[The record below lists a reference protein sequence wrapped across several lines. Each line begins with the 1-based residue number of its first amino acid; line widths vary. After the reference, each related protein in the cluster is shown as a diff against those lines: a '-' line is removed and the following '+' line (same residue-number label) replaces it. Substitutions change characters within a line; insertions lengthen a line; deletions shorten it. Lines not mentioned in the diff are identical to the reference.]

1 MSNNRFGYC
10 CINLTLQKSEKIMT
24 NRTMRRKTF
33 DLKGLGYT
41 SQLAFDNTRDL
52 IRILEWNAEHGF
64 EVFRMTSTLFPWA
77 SEYEMDALPDIEAI
91 RENMR
96 KAGEVARSTGQRL
109 SFHPG
114 PFNCLASP
122 KENVV
127 LNCIKDLSIHGEQM
141 DMLGMPR
148 DHNAKINIHIGAA
161 YGDREA
167 ALDTWCRNF
176 ERLPESV
183 RSRLTVENDDRKNL
197 YSTKMLYES
206 VYKRLG
212 VPIVFDGFHYLH
224 GPQDSSYEEAFLM
237 AYDTWPMGIR
247 PMCHHSTSRKDYED
261 ETSGKTAHSDYLHYE
276 FDSCGKSVDVALEAK
291 AKELALFDYVARFSN
306 ITGIDNPK
314 QSGTTF
320 NSNKDVVSQAA

>member
-1 MSNNRFGYC
+1 
-10 CINLTLQKSEKIMT
+10 MT

-77 SEYEMDALPDIEAI
+77 SEYNVDDLPDIEGI
-91 RENMR
+91 RDNMHS
-96 KAGEVARSTGQRL
+96 AGELARKTGQRL

-212 VPIVFDGFHYLH
+212 VPIVFDSHHFQC

-237 AYDTWPMGIR
+237 AYETWPNGIR
-247 PMCHHSTSRKDYED
+247 PVCHHSNSKKLHED
-261 ETSGKTAHSDYLHYE
+261 PTCRNPAAHSDYYYE
-276 FDSCGKSVDVALEAK
+276 PFDSCGKSVDVAMEAK
-291 AKELALFDYVARFSN
+291 AKELAVFDYLQKFEPVEE
-306 ITGIDNPK
+306 K
-314 QSGTTF
+314 
-320 NSNKDVVSQAA
+320 QAA

>member
-1 MSNNRFGYC
+1 
-10 CINLTLQKSEKIMT
+10 
-24 NRTMRRKTF
+24 
-33 DLKGLGYT
+33 
-41 SQLAFDNTRDL
+41 
-52 IRILEWNAEHGF
+52 
-64 EVFRMTSTLFPWA
+64 
-77 SEYEMDALPDIEAI
+77 
-91 RENMR
+91 
-96 KAGEVARSTGQRL
+96 
-109 SFHPG
+109 
-114 PFNCLASP
+114 
-122 KENVV
+122 VV

-212 VPIVFDGFHYLH
+212 VPIVFDSHHFQC

-237 AYDTWPMGIR
+237 AYETWPNGIR
-247 PMCHHSTSRKDYED
+247 PVCHHSNSKKLHED
-261 ETSGKTAHSDYLHYE
+261 PTCRNPAAHSDYYYE
-276 FDSCGKSVDVALEAK
+276 PFDSCGKSVDVAMEAK
-291 AKELALFDYVARFSN
+291 AKELAVFDYLQKFEPAEE
-306 ITGIDNPK
+306 K
-314 QSGTTF
+314 
-320 NSNKDVVSQAA
+320 QAA

>member
-1 MSNNRFGYC
+1 MSGNRFGYC
-10 CINLTLQKSEKIMT
+10 CINLTLQKAEKVMT

-41 SQLAFDNTRDL
+41 SELASDNTRDL
-52 IRILEWNAEHGF
+52 VRILEWNAEHGF

-77 SEYEMDALPDIEAI
+77 SEYEVDDLPGIEGI
-91 RENMR
+91 RDNMR
-96 KAGEVARSTGQRL
+96 RAGELARKTGQRL

-161 YGDREA
+161 YGDRET

-212 VPIVFDGFHYLH
+212 VPIVFDSHHFQG
-224 GPQDSSYEEAFLM
+224 GPQDAADEEAFLM
-237 AYDTWPMGIR
+237 AYETWPNGIR
-247 PMCHHSTSRKDYED
+247 PVCHHSNSKKKYED
-261 ETSGKTAHSDYLHYE
+261 PSCRSEAAHSDYYYE
-276 FDSCGKSVDVALEAK
+276 PFDSCGKSVDVAMEAK
-291 AKELALFDYVARFSN
+291 AKELAVFDYLQKFERVEE
-306 ITGIDNPK
+306 K
-314 QSGTTF
+314 
-320 NSNKDVVSQAA
+320 QAA